1 MNRAENCRELLRKVR
16 KNAQQAL
23 RAHNAPAIP
32 IHKPTGEGTR
42 RSDVL
47 NQLLD
52 LPGRSG
58 CHPMLL
64 ETLPAK
70 NRPALCWPEGHCS
83 FFPALRTDRS
93 GLRPLAAA
101 RCRLI
106 PLRLAG
112 LAPLRIIPEMLIGEE
127 SLFSCREDEILT
139 AVHALQ
145 GSILIFRIFR
155 HGFESPPEIPR
166 VSTCR

>member
-1 MNRAENCRELLRKVR
+1 
-16 KNAQQAL
+16 
-23 RAHNAPAIP
+23 
-32 IHKPTGEGTR
+32 
-42 RSDVL
+42 
-47 NQLLD
+47 
-52 LPGRSG
+52 
-58 CHPMLL
+58 MLL

-70 NRPALCWPEGHCS
+70 NRPALRGFKGHGG
-83 FFPALRTDRS
+83 FFSALRTDRR
-93 GLRPLAAA
+93 GLCPISAA

-112 LAPLRIIPEMLIGEE
+112 LAPFRIIPKMLIGEE
-127 SLFSCREDEILT
+127 NLLSCREDEILT

-145 GSILIFRIFR
+145 ASILIFRIVR